1 MQKHNFVN
9 SDYAVSELVGGLL
22 LIMIAVTTFS
32 AIYMY
37 VFPLPLPSEEI
48 NVQLVGYVDNN
59 GNAVIKHMG
68 GEPLDTYRVDVK
80 YVDGTLI
87 DSTTL
92 NNKWTIGGEYSDIPT
107 LSDETDKVHV
117 IIYSYKDDGGEEAV
131 FDGILY
137 GRPSKSTPETY
148 MLVSSLKTN
157 TSEEDLI
164 CFNYYIKNQF
174 PNASRY
180 LYNWMLNG
188 NPFAELILTF
198 DNNNDTNTKDYSG
211 NNNNGTIATAAW
223 SSDGIIGGCYHFDG
237 ASDHISLNLPSVF
250 NAIYRNHF
258 TISLWLKS
266 ENVADDHRVVLEASQ
281 DSQNFAKIFQYGSQI
296 HFAVRVNKGKKVDNV
311 VRTGNLTDNTWY
323 NIVCT
328 WNAGNDEIA
337 IYTDGIQMDSS
348 NDGYRQYSL
357 GTEDGKFEIGH
368 GAASSRFWY
377 GWMDELQVFPRVL
390 SDEQIYQSYLS
401 VKYGNSDK
409 RVIVADETN
418 IGDVW
423 ECNIIPINSI
433 QDFSSITT
441 NDLEII
447 SYGGGI

>member
-1 MQKHNFVN
+1 MQF
-9 SDYAVSELVGGLL
+9 
-22 LIMIAVTTFS
+22 I
-32 AIYMY
+32 
-37 VFPLPLPSEEI
+37 EI
-48 NVQLVGYVDNN
+48 
-59 GNAVIKHMG
+59 
-68 GEPLDTYRVDVK
+68 
-80 YVDGTLI
+80 
-87 DSTTL
+87 
-92 NNKWTIGGEYSDIPT
+92 
-107 LSDETDKVHV
+107 
-117 IIYSYKDDGGEEAV
+117 
-131 FDGILY
+131 
-137 GRPSKSTPETY
+137 
-148 MLVSSLKTN
+148 
-157 TSEEDLI
+157 
-164 CFNYYIKNQF
+164 
-174 PNASRY
+174 
-180 LYNWMLNG
+180 
-188 NPFAELILTF
+188 
-198 DNNNDTNTKDYSG
+198 
-211 NNNNGTIATAAW
+211 
-223 SSDGIIGGCYHFDG
+223 
-237 ASDHISLNLPSVF
+237 IS
-250 NAIYRNHF
+250 
-258 TISLWLKS
+258 
-266 ENVADDHRVVLEASQ
+266 SQ

-311 VRTGNLTDNTWY
+311 VRTENLTDNTWY